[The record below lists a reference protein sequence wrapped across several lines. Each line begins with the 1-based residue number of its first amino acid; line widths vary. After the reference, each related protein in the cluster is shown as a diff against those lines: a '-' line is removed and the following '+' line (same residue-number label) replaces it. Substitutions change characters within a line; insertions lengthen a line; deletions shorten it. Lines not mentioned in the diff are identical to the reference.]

1 MMNFEED
8 GFWEEDWGPDDGGW
22 GGGNNVQA
30 ICLKL
35 SQLDHLK
42 VVGMETWVW
51 ALEGVG
57 MVMGAATR
65 VGMANPWKEVLET

>member
-22 GGGNNVQA
+22 GGGNVQA

-35 SQLDHLK
+35 FQLDHLK